1 MAIYII
7 LSQLSHDAV
16 RDPKE
21 FAKVAD
27 DVAARIKKQ
36 CPKVEWKHSW
46 ATLGRYDVVDVVESD
61 DLAQVERAALIIRA
75 HGHAHTQT
83 MVATPWK
90 DFLAKL

>member
-1 MAIYII
+1 MATYII
-7 LSQLSHDAV
+7 LSQLAHDAV
-16 RDPKE
+16 RDPTE
-21 FAKVAD
+21 FSKAAE

-61 DLAQVERAALIIRA
+61 DLAQVERAALIIRGY
-75 HGHAHTQT
+75 GHAHTQT